1 MKKKA
6 VALLVNDIHLNKDNG
21 ELVKSI
27 FDQMVSVCKYY
38 NITNIICGGDVFT
51 NRSGQPLS
59 CLLTFAECL
68 DILKKEEILFSVI
81 PGNHDK
87 TDADE
92 YDSYLDVFSNY
103 SEYIRVFRNPKWFR
117 IKDVH
122 FLMMPYHEYR
132 QSQNEHRSQY
142 WQS

>member
-68 DILKKEEILFSVI
+68 DILKKEEILFLRTSFK
-81 PGNHDK
+81 PN
-87 TDADE
+87 
-92 YDSYLDVFSNY
+92 FSQS
-103 SEYIRVFRNPKWFR
+103 SEIFFALSSAG
-117 IKDVH
+117 I
-122 FLMMPYHEYR
+122 L
-132 QSQNEHRSQY
+132 
-142 WQS
+142 